1 MSGRPVIVHT
11 LKFEKANWNFHVE
24 GSEAIKQNGKKIQKK
39 KKIPDGHMSKLK
51 IQQEEEIKRNKGTDL
66 VRRRATMQGA
76 CERDGNDM
84 GCLHYCF
91 FLSSFYWPIFTFRP
105 EYSSLLADFL
115 PEHFK
120 RVCAPIHWYD
130 KYRPIR
136 KKNVHITFQS

>member
-1 MSGRPVIVHT
+1 
-11 LKFEKANWNFHVE
+11 VE

-39 KKIPDGHMSKLK
+39 KKIPDRHTSKLK

-76 CERDGNDM
+76 RERDGNDM

-105 EYSSLLADFL
+105 EYPIFSAIGRYFYRNILREFL
-115 PEHFK
+115 HRFIGTTSIGHYE
-120 RVCAPIHWYD
+120 
-130 KYRPIR
+130 